1 MIFSPTRF
9 ITLTLGKMTLTQY
22 YSEGMIVPQFWPHKS
37 LFFHSQNHFD
47 SNMTLN
53 YFDSNVTQNHFDSNG
68 TQNITFRYL
77 FENLQEQLNKNL
89 SVECPQF
96 TTLFTTVDVNTF
108 ADKFG
113 SVLRKSAAYW
123 RSLNFLEKLSEKM
136 DELVQAKLNQDA
148 KCDELVAVLY
158 CQHCS
163 PHHTVMPCADECSAF
178 ANT

>member
-1 MIFSPTRF
+1 MIFSPIRF
-9 ITLTLGKMTLTQY
+9 ITLTLGRMTLTQFF
-22 YSEGMIVPQFWPHKS
+22 SEGMIVPKFWPHKS
-37 LFFHSQNHFD
+37 LIFQSQN
-47 SNMTLN
+47 
-53 YFDSNVTQNHFDSNG
+53 V
-68 TQNITFRYL
+68 TFRYL

-89 SVECPQF
+89 SMECPQF
-96 TTLFTTVDVNTF
+96 TSLFTIVDVNTF

-163 PHHTVMPCADECSAF
+163 AHHNVMPCADECSAF